1 MQKAADSCSK
11 SGCPFRKPFLV
22 FIGVILLA
30 ALSTWAWYGLQN
42 MSGRKAW
49 QSYVRQAGARVFS
62 ANNGAASPECNFLW
76 FKGIIPP
83 EIPDE
88 KNFATHPFLKWDFE
102 RFVKKGEGRSE
113 VDQSAEKRWD
123 SFIAGSPSSTHR
135 NKWAPSLASLRRANL
150 AGIFGPTLTEKL
162 MKFRGGGISQ
172 TNEAV
177 PTFEEVLKLCDEK
190 FEPNLALYE
199 ELRQYLKERPQAR
212 FPIRYQDTF
221 NALLPHLARIKG
233 IANYATAFA
242 CMDFA
247 RGQSQEA
254 LQEILYVLDLGDT
267 LAAEPLIVSQLVRVN
282 VSTTAL
288 DILWEGLESQAWNA
302 EQLQQ
307 LQERI
312 SKVSFWDGIKLGL
325 MGERACMNEALAQN
339 LRRMDTMGEDL
350 GLYSAS
356 EINEYEVRFKKM
368 KARLRP
374 IGWYYRDLLQYNLMM
389 DSMLSLL
396 DNNVRRRSNRPEAI
410 TIAFKEFDSY
420 MDPDSRMKYTR
431 LIALYEDQL
440 HFKACFEKLAY
451 HHFLHQ
457 AAEVACALERYRLV
471 NGSYPDSLKAL
482 GELLPEDKIP
492 RSWVDGL
499 PLQIR
504 LTDKGYQL
512 RARGWNWENISTAF
526 VDSELETIPPKG
538 EWVWEIRR

>member
-1 MQKAADSCSK
+1 MQKAADSS
-11 SGCPFRKPFLV
+11 SNTTRRGRKPLSIFL
-22 FIGVILLA
+22 GVVILA
-30 ALSTWAWYGLQN
+30 ALATGAWYVLEN
-42 MSGRKAW
+42 ITGRKAW
-49 QSYVRQAGARVFS
+49 ESYVSQANAQVDS
-62 ANNGAASPECNFLW
+62 ANGGAVSPERKFLW
-76 FKGIIPP
+76 FKGIIPA

-88 KNFATHPFLKWDFE
+88 KNFATHPYLKWNFE
-102 RFVKKGEGRSE
+102 RFFTNKATLSE
-113 VDQSAEKRWD
+113 AEQRDEQRWD

-212 FPIRYQDTF
+212 FPIRYQDNF
-221 NALLPHLARIKG
+221 DMPLPHLATIKG
-233 IANYATAFA
+233 MSTYAAAFA
-242 CMDFA
+242 CMNLA

-254 LQEILYVLDLGDT
+254 LQEILYMLDLGDT
-267 LAAEPLIVSQLVRVN
+267 LAPEPLIVTQLVRVYIC
-282 VSTTAL
+282 TTGM
-288 DILWEGLESQAWNA
+288 DILWEGLEAEAWNA

-312 SKVSFWDGIKLGL
+312 SKVSFWDGVKLGL

-339 LRRMDTMGEDL
+339 PRRMDFMKEKL
-350 GLYSAS
+350 NLPQIY
-356 EINEYEVRFKKM
+356 EISEYEVKFKKV
-368 KARLRP
+368 KANLRP
-374 IGWYYRDLLQYNLMM
+374 IGWYYRDLLQFNILM
-389 DSMLSLL
+389 DSMLSIL
-396 DNNVRRRSNRPEAI
+396 DDGARSNRPEVI
-410 TIAFKEFDSY
+410 TEAFKEFDSY
-420 MDPDSRMKYTR
+420 MDPDSRMKFTR

-451 HHFLHQ
+451 HQFFIQ
-457 AAEVACALERYRLV
+457 AAEVACALERYRLA

-482 GELLPEDKIP
+482 GELMPEDKIP
-492 RSWVDGL
+492 RSWVDGS

-512 RARGWNWENISTAF
+512 WVKAWNWESQSTAF
-526 VDSELETIPPKG
+526 VDSELDKIPTKG
-538 EWVWEIRR
+538 EWVWEIKR